1 MTYRYDE
8 PIRAE
13 DGVLFRMHDH
23 AMRSFLFKVS
33 KPALEALYEADIG
46 HKNPVDPADRGYPSQ
61 HVFRHVD
68 AGQPFDG
75 VDAYNHHREIVHRAA
90 MALIESSAC
99 RPDAEEPTLITT
111 QMLQAN
117 AD

>member
-23 AMRSFLFKVS
+23 ALRSFLFKVS

-68 AGQPFDG
+68 PSQPFDS

-90 MALIESSAC
+90 VKLIESRAC
-99 RPDAEEPTLITT
+99 QPDVEEPVVITAG
-111 QMLQAN
+111 MLQAST
-117 AD
+117 D